1 MPSLGADME
10 AGTLIEWRVKPGQH
24 VKRGD
29 VVAVVDTEKAAIDVE
44 IWIEGDVETL
54 LIEPGV
60 RVPVGTVL
68 AIVRTAGDG
77 AAAAAGAAPVPGI
90 APVRPASPVGA
101 TAVAPAA
108 TARPAA
114 PPAEAPAPRHRASPL
129 ARRMAQDLG
138 VNLDT
143 LSGTGPGGSITH
155 QDVERAAASAQAAT
169 AAAPAQAV
177 AGTAAARLRV
187 SPLARR
193 RAQELGVD
201 LARVQG
207 TGPDG
212 AITQSDVERL
222 GVAPKA
228 PQGPQPPQAPQP
240 PSGALPPK
248 DRAAAMRRAIA
259 QAMARSKREIPHYY
273 LGLEI
278 AFNRALTWLE
288 RENAQRPI
296 EERLLY
302 SVLLIKAVALA
313 AREVPEMNG
322 FWIGGEFQAS
332 QRVHVG
338 MAIALRGGG
347 LVAPALHD
355 PDQKPLATIMRE
367 LGDLV
372 SRARSGS
379 LRSSEMT
386 DPTLTLTNLGEQ
398 GVDQVLG
405 IIFPPQVALVGFGRI
420 GPRRTLYASLSGDHR
435 ASDGHRGGLF
445 LAAIDRRLQAPE
457 TL

>member
-10 AGTLIEWRVKPGQH
+10 AGTLIEWRIKPGQH

-29 VVAVVDTEKAAIDVE
+29 IVAVVDTEKAAIDVE
-44 IWIEGDVETL
+44 IWVEGDVEAL

-68 AIVRTAGDG
+68 AIVRTAGEAPG
-77 AAAAAGAAPVPGI
+77 TAPAQAAPSPVAAPSVPGVAPIRPAPAGAAPGPAARAA
-90 APVRPASPVGA
+90 APSAQAP
-101 TAVAPAA
+101 APAA
-108 TARPAA
+108 
-114 PPAEAPAPRHRASPL
+114 RHRASPL

-143 LSGTGPGGSITH
+143 VSGTGPGGSITH
-155 QDVERAAASAQAAT
+155 EDVQRAAASAQAAAAPPAR
-169 AAAPAQAV
+169 AAAE
-177 AGTAAARLRV
+177 AGRLRV

-193 RAQELGVD
+193 RARELGVD
-201 LARVQG
+201 LAGVQG
-207 TGPDG
+207 TGSEG

-222 GVAPKA
+222 AAAPKA
-228 PQGPQPPQAPQP
+228 PQVSAAAPQAPTV
-240 PSGALPPK
+240 AAPK

-278 AFNRALTWLE
+278 GFDRALTWLE
-288 RENAQRPI
+288 RENAKRPI

-313 AREVPEMNG
+313 AREVPEVNG
-322 FWIGGEFQAS
+322 FWMGDRFQAS
-332 QRVHVG
+332 QSVHVG

-355 PDQKPLATIMRE
+355 PDQKPLTAIMRE

-398 GVDQVLG
+398 GVDQVFG

-420 GPRRTLYASLSGDHR
+420 GPRRTIYASLSGDHR